1 MTETFETMDVTK
13 TEQVDKSPIIEP
25 IEQAE
30 EQPEEAPGVEE
41 ETLTEASNE
50 AAPDAD
56 NIQGSIDNLN
66 ARLDAIVEKIET
78 LSKVLDNI
86 NTLEEARAAG
96 PQGFFKPVE
105 DGSKP
110 KEEKQVLPYIEK
122 IYK

>member
-1 MTETFETMDVTK
+1 MAETFETMDVTK
-13 TEQVDKSPIIEP
+13 TEQVDESPIIEP

-30 EQPEEAPGVEE
+30 AQPEEAPGVEE

-50 AAPDAD
+50 AEPEAD

-86 NTLEEARAAG
+86 NNLEEARAAG
-96 PQGFFKPVE
+96 PQGFFKPIE
-105 DGSKP
+105 DGSEPKP
-110 KEEKQVLPYIEK
+110 GKQPYPYIEK